1 MTLNNKIESEQKGGS
16 RAGFKALRIFRTV
29 FIYVLA
35 AGIIIS
41 ALMFA
46 ASVNPSKSLFGYRYY
61 TVLTPSMEPAYSVG
75 DMVFVKIENADN
87 INVGDVITFN
97 PSSDGEAYLTHRVV
111 EKLPDYQGTGVTCF
125 KTKGDANDSEDTFL
139 IDEERVVGVVTFKI
153 PVMGYVVRF
162 VQMRWYFIVPII
174 ALIFVFFKLMGIY
187 LAPSRKQAEE
197 ETQSENGDASVDS
210 PPVTEATSK
219 SEMAAEKE
227 AVPKTESGSGKEA
240 VAAQTGE
247 TEAAGEKEEDKADD
261 ESKKI

>member
-1 MTLNNKIESEQKGGS
+1 MTLNNTVESGQNGNS
-16 RAGFKALRIFRTV
+16 RAGYRFFKVVRSI
-29 FIYVLA
+29 FIYILA
-35 AGIIIS
+35 AMIIIA

-75 DMVFVKIENADN
+75 DMVFVKIEDADN

-97 PSSDGEAYLTHRVV
+97 PSSDGEAYLTHRVI
-111 EKLPDYQGTGVTCF
+111 EKMPDYQGSGTTCF

-139 IDEERVVGVVTFKI
+139 IDEERVIGVVHFKI

-187 LAPSRKQAEE
+187 LAPSKKKAAEE
-197 ETQSENGDASVDS
+197 TESENGENSLPEPEVKMD
-210 PPVTEATSK
+210 P
-219 SEMAAEKE
+219 EKE
-227 AVPKTESGSGKEA
+227 
-240 VAAQTGE
+240 E
-247 TEAAGEKEEDKADD
+247 TPEQADEPEAADGNAEDKADD
-261 ESKKI
+261 SSKK